1 MRRIVLATTLA
12 LLLAACGRNAN
23 NEYASSPA
31 PPPPA
36 DMPAPAMP
44 MAKLKA
50 SSAEASVAQDALGGV
65 RNIAPNEPG
74 GGQPV
79 IADSRQIAYTY
90 TRTLRAPTSRMQ
102 DLLNAHKAACDA
114 AGPAKCYV
122 SNSSI
127 SGLGTDGTSGTL
139 ELHATPE
146 WIKPFLEG
154 LPESLKPFDANVDSS
169 NTASEDLTVQIV
181 DTSARLNSSKMLR
194 ERLNALLKDR
204 PGKLSDL
211 LDIERELARV
221 QAEIDSTE
229 SVIAALKARVGMST
243 LTISYEPKT
252 SAVSE
257 SVWRPL
263 SSAFRG
269 FLPNIVGSLAGLV
282 EFVSAALIWIVILA
296 AIVWFLIRRFR
307 KAGGAKAGVRS
318 DPSSP
323 PTPLG
328 PKGPRPV

>member
-1 MRRIVLATTLA
+1 MRRII
-12 LLLAACGRNAN
+12 LAASLAFLIAGCGREAGDRYANAN
-23 NEYASSPA
+23 APA
-31 PPPPA
+31 PPPQA
-36 DMPAPAMP
+36 MLAEAMP
-44 MAKLKA
+44 MAKAA
-50 SSAEASVAQDALGGV
+50 SSVGRAPAQDAVRGGSDV
-65 RNIAPNEPG
+65 APSEPG

-79 IADSRQIAYTY
+79 VADSRQIAYTY
-90 TRTLRAPTSRMQ
+90 TRTLRAPTTRMQ

-127 SGLGTDGTSGTL
+127 SGLGTDSTSGTL
-139 ELHATPE
+139 ELHATPD
-146 WIKPFLEG
+146 WIKPFLDG
-154 LPESLKPFDANVDSS
+154 LPESLKPFEASVDAS

-221 QAEIDSTE
+221 QGEIDSTE

-263 SSAFRG
+263 SNAFRG

-282 EFVSAALIWIVILA
+282 EFVSAALIWIAILGL
-296 AIVWFLIRRFR
+296 VGWFLFRWFRRTGR
-307 KAGGAKAGVRS
+307 AKLASRS
-318 DPSSP
+318 DPPSGP
-323 PTPLG
+323 APLG

>member
-1 MRRIVLATTLA
+1 MPEMAMD
-12 LLLAACGRNAN
+12 AA
-23 NEYASSPA
+23 
-31 PPPPA
+31 
-36 DMPAPAMP
+36 APASRAMGG
-44 MAKLKA
+44 A
-50 SSAEASVAQDALGGV
+50 SKMVAPDQ
-65 RNIAPNEPG
+65 PG

-90 TRTLRAPTSRMQ
+90 TRTLRAPTTRMQ

-114 AGPAKCYV
+114 AGPSKCYV

-127 SGLGTDGTSGTL
+127 SGLGTDSTSGTL

-146 WIKPFLEG
+146 WIKPFLDG
-154 LPESLKPFDANVDSS
+154 LPESLKPFDASVDAS
-169 NTASEDLTVQIV
+169 NTSSEDLTVQIV

-243 LTISYEPKT
+243 LTISYEPRV
-252 SAVSE
+252 SAVSR

-263 SSAFRG
+263 GNAFRN
-269 FLPNIVGSLAGLV
+269 FMPNIVESLAGVV
-282 EFVSAALIWIVILA
+282 EFVSAFLIWIVVLGVA
-296 AIVWFLIRRFR
+296 GWFLFRRFSR
-307 KAGGAKAGVRS
+307 AGRARAAAGKS
-318 DPSSP
+318 EP
-323 PTPLG
+323 PAPPAPLG

>member
-1 MRRIVLATTLA
+1 MKRILVAASLA
-12 LLLAACGRNAN
+12 LLVAACGRDGGNRN
-23 NEYASSPA
+23 FDT
-31 PPPPA
+31 PPPPPSPVA
-36 DMPAPAMP
+36 MPEMAMDAAAPASRAMGG
-44 MAKLKA
+44 A
-50 SSAEASVAQDALGGV
+50 SKMVAPDQ
-65 RNIAPNEPG
+65 PG

-90 TRTLRAPTSRMQ
+90 TRTLRAPTTRMQ

-114 AGPAKCYV
+114 AGPSKCYV

-127 SGLGTDGTSGTL
+127 SGLGTDSTSGTL

-146 WIKPFLEG
+146 WIKPFLDG
-154 LPESLKPFDANVDSS
+154 LPESLKPFDASVDAS
-169 NTASEDLTVQIV
+169 NTSSEDLTVQIV

-243 LTISYEPKT
+243 LTISYEPKV
-252 SAVSE
+252 SAVSR

-263 SSAFRG
+263 GNAFRN
-269 FLPNIVGSLAGLV
+269 FMPNIVESLAGVV
-282 EFVSAALIWIVILA
+282 EFVSAFLIWIVVLGVA
-296 AIVWFLIRRFR
+296 GWFLFRRFSR
-307 KAGGAKAGVRS
+307 AGRARAAAGKS
-318 DPSSP
+318 EP
-323 PTPLG
+323 PAPPAPLG

>member
-1 MRRIVLATTLA
+1 MARIWMAGCLA
-12 LLLAACGRNAN
+12 LMLAACGQSENAR
-23 NEYASSPA
+23 YAGA
-31 PPPPA
+31 P
-36 DMPAPAMP
+36 PAPAPAPVAMP
-44 MAKLKA
+44 EMAMDAAAPAQA
-50 SSAEASVAQDALGGV
+50 SRAIGGV
-65 RNIAPNEPG
+65 AKMVVQDQPG
-74 GGQPV
+74 GSQPV
-79 IADSRQIAYTY
+79 VADSRQIAYTY
-90 TRTLRAPTSRMQ
+90 TRTLRAPTTRMQ

-114 AGPAKCYV
+114 AGSAKCYV

-127 SGLGTDGTSGTL
+127 SGLGTDGTSGSL
-139 ELHATPE
+139 ELHATPD
-146 WIKPFLEG
+146 WIKLFLDG
-154 LPESLKPFDANVDSS
+154 LPESLKPFEASVDAS
-169 NTASEDLTVQIV
+169 NTSSEDLTVQIV

-282 EFVSAALIWIVILA
+282 EFVSAALIWIVIIGGA
-296 AIVWFLIRRFR
+296 VWFLLSRFR
-307 KAGGAKAGVRS
+307 KPGRARAGAKS
-318 DPSSP
+318 EPPSSP
-323 PTPLG
+323 PPLG
-328 PKGPRPV
+328 PKGPRPVSS

>member
-1 MRRIVLATTLA
+1 MRRIVMAASLA
-12 LLLAACGRNAN
+12 LLVAACGRNASDR
-23 NEYASSPA
+23 YANA
-31 PPPPA
+31 PPPPP
-36 DMPAPAMP
+36 PAAAPAMEAMP
-44 MAKLKA
+44 MAKMA
-50 SSAEASVAQDALGGV
+50 SSTGRADAAGRVANV
-65 RNIAPNEPG
+65 APNSPG
-74 GGQPV
+74 GGPPV
-79 IADSRQIAYTY
+79 IADGRQIAYTY
-90 TRTLRAPTSRMQ
+90 TRTLRAPTTRMQ

-154 LPESLKPFDANVDSS
+154 LPEALKPFDANVDAS

-204 PGKLSDL
+204 PGKLSEL

-229 SVIAALKARVGMST
+229 SVIAALKARVGMSI

-282 EFVSAALIWIVILA
+282 EFVSGALIWIIILGFA
-296 AIVWFLIRRFR
+296 GWFLFRRFR
-307 KAGGAKAGVRS
+307 RTGKANATRS
-318 DPSSP
+318 DPSASP
-323 PTPLG
+323 TALG
-328 PKGPRPV
+328 PKGPRPI

>member
-1 MRRIVLATTLA
+1 MRRIVLAVTLA
-12 LLLAACGRNAN
+12 LLVAACGRSGGNRYDA
-23 NEYASSPA
+23 APAA
-31 PPPPA
+31 PPSPQAVVLPEYSSA
-36 DMPAPAMP
+36 
-44 MAKLKA
+44 LKA
-50 SSAEASVAQDALGGV
+50 TSAEASVAQDAVGGV

-79 IADSRQIAYTY
+79 AADNRQIAYTY
-90 TRTLRAPTSRMQ
+90 TRTLRSPTTRMQ
-102 DLLNAHKAACDA
+102 DLMNAHKAACDA
-114 AGPAKCYV
+114 AGPSKCYV

-146 WIKPFLEG
+146 WIKPFLDG
-154 LPESLKPFDANVDSS
+154 LPESLKPFDSAVDAS
-169 NTASEDLTVQIV
+169 NTSSEDLTVQIV

-243 LTISYEPKT
+243 LTISYEPKV
-252 SAVSE
+252 SAVSQ

-263 SSAFRG
+263 GNAFRN
-269 FLPNIVGSLAGLV
+269 FMPNIVESLAGVV
-282 EFVSAALIWIVILA
+282 EFVSAFLIWIVVLGV
-296 AIVWFLIRRFR
+296 AIWFLVRRLR
-307 KAGGAKAGVRS
+307 KPGRAMAVVKS
-318 DPSSP
+318 DPP
-323 PTPLG
+323 PPLG

>member
-1 MRRIVLATTLA
+1 MALA
-12 LLLAACGRNAN
+12 LAACGQNENAK
-23 NEYASSPA
+23 YAGA
-31 PPPPA
+31 PPPPPS
-36 DMPAPAMP
+36 PAPMAEIAMDAAP
-44 MAKLKA
+44 AQA
-50 SSAEASVAQDALGGV
+50 SRAMGGV
-65 RNIAPNEPG
+65 SKMVVQNEPG

-79 IADSRQIAYTY
+79 VADSRQIAYTY
-90 TRTLRAPTSRMQ
+90 TRTLRSPTTRMQ
-102 DLLNAHKAACDA
+102 DLMNAHKAACDA

-127 SGLGTDGTSGTL
+127 SGLGTDSTSGTL

-154 LPESLKPFDANVDSS
+154 LPESLKPFDSTVDAS

-252 SAVSE
+252 SAVSQ

-263 SSAFRG
+263 SNAFRN
-269 FLPNIVGSLAGLV
+269 FLPNIVESVAGLV
-282 EFVSAALIWIVILA
+282 EFVSAFLIWIVVLVVA
-296 AIVWFLIRRFR
+296 GWFLVRRFR
-307 KAGGAKAGVRS
+307 KAGRAKTAPRS
-318 DPSSP
+318 EPLVP
-323 PTPLG
+323 PPPLG